1 MINSVFRTGK
11 NYCPQVILEE
21 CKYVAIEKK
30 MSKYIIKDIET
41 KILTKKILMK
51 KIRKIIVNLNKAGLF
66 ENS

>member
-1 MINSVFRTGK
+1 M
-11 NYCPQVILEE
+11 ILEE
-21 CKYVAIEKK
+21 FKYVAIEKK